1 LESEKQDELTFD
13 NEPTANSSNPVKSG
27 GIYTELND
35 IKGDLTGLKED
46 INDLGLSVVDGK
58 LNITYEEVT
67 A

>member
-1 LESEKQDELTFD
+1 MADKTMHHVVIGDDTFELIDEAGR
-13 NEPTANSSNPVKSG
+13 EETAS
-27 GIYTELND
+27 
-35 IKGDLTGLKED
+35 LKED